1 MVMIFLRTIIMY
13 IFLVV
18 VMRLTG
24 KRQIGELQLSE
35 LITAL
40 LLSEL
45 AASPITNNNIP
56 LCYGIVPILTL
67 ICIEII
73 NTFIVTKSQIL
84 KRFFDGVPSILIN
97 KGVLDQKEL
106 AKTRMSIEELTAE
119 LRLKD
124 IYDLS
129 EVEYAILEQ
138 NGQLSAAP
146 KTAAKPLSVGDM
158 SLVLPDKGIAHLLIV
173 DGKIS
178 KYNLRLTGKTE
189 IWLKKRIKAYGF
201 ADIDEVFLF
210 TIDDSGGEYI
220 LRKTIK

>member
-13 IFLVV
+13 IFLVAI
-18 VMRLTG
+18 MRLTG

-45 AASPITNNNIP
+45 ASSPIINNNIP
-56 LCYGIVPILTL
+56 LCYSIVPILTL
-67 ICIEII
+67 ICMEII
-73 NTFIVTKSQIL
+73 NTYIVTKSPLL

-106 AKTRMSIEELTAE
+106 AKMRMSIEELTAE

-138 NGQLSAAP
+138 NGQLSVTP
-146 KTAAKPLSVGDM
+146 KTAARPLSVGDM
-158 SLVLPDKGIAHLLIV
+158 SLMLPDKGIAHQLIS

-178 KYNLRLTGKTE
+178 KYNLDLVGKNE

-201 ADIDEVFLF
+201 TDIADVFLF
-210 TIDDSGGEYI
+210 TLDDSGGEYI
-220 LRKTIK
+220 LRRKLK